1 MPRQPFRKAIA
12 NFSKGFATYLG
23 ELDIPDDV
31 FFIYKNLSSFF
42 PGKIRKSPK
51 DVQITPTNTNAE
63 IQNGGKSYILLYK
76 SSWTIEETPV
86 NTGRSYY
93 LMFVKKNDKIGI
105 LIHKASESDND
116 SGTTLDNS
124 WEWWS
129 QDIGWNIPTAE
140 EVDIDF
146 FVGNGNIRISDANIS
161 TTNVSK
167 WFGHIKR
174 FVFGK
179 KDSDSNTDGNEL
191 YMMAPSPSM
200 PSQADELNKWKIY
213 DQHIKPPT
221 NVKLSSYLDRDNICK
236 NVGDVGIFVQDPWLN
251 TRRFTGNVW
260 EEIERDWWGNFSL
273 DALVWP
279 VTDARTRFSERDR
292 YAVSYIYDYTSE
304 SELSRDEF
312 GNLGISGF
320 PCYEPPNIVLEQED
334 TLYSQKLKYDVN
346 KVQNYIEFSD
356 PDDLQSLV
364 GKVIRIGS
372 EKIYVIKGQST
383 FSPNNNS
390 NCVTV
395 MRGVL
400 GTSPQEHIG
409 TAGSATGDEIYFVQ
423 ETQPARAVS
432 IVVNTGAKSCTS
444 RGDTGNL
451 SAILNSSGNPHYLQ
465 LTTNEKLGKKGSLIK
480 FSIEHT
486 TTGFDLATMDA
497 NTFQLALIRETVSS
511 LETIEIK
518 LKCENGG
525 GRTFTCQQILDIIN
539 TGVCSGKTGSFP
551 GVTVNSVQ
559 NAPEGLTAERFVSF
573 FDDAKFYGSGNLDG
587 TPTATE
593 DAIIDIRDDGSNS
606 SEDWNNRITGINLY
620 WNPEGETDFYLVNSY
635 DINTCLVDSPVSSM
649 KKSFQAYTD
658 VGEFELLQN
667 DETDAF
673 THKSQADTSFF
684 SEQNQ
689 AFSGNIGA
697 WIEAPF
703 SSPLFSI
710 GEKSTGTGDGGAS
723 NTYNWAICNRWGV
736 ALSPQDVTNGYPTGG
751 DPTITV
757 RNPVACPNGTI
768 ILASAV
774 GKQFDLQMNYT
785 TDLIHTTY
793 YGAVNNRNFTN
804 GSLNNTDS
812 AKWQSKT
819 EDTAFFG
826 GVALNAFSTGETLGN
841 LVFDKNANTIK
852 IGINNVRLGYFGYK
866 VGDFIFIATNDSSLS
881 VNGMYKIASIDNGDY
896 NDDMITVDITFRP
909 IPASGSFAPAK
920 TFMSGTKFFANDAGL
935 ALSYPPMHGF
945 NVGLGLLGDGYTVP
959 IDTDGIFG
967 NTNINNPSA
976 CTYGYFI
983 EGFLPRQDVIA
994 TRRIPHYGFK
1004 GINYR
1009 DRLDRASKDRFAPV
1023 RWACSTQISG
1033 IAIIGNVDVMDE
1045 NEQTV
1050 NERGKILWTNPYKLD
1065 EFTLAR
1071 SKTIGKI
1078 DADAIVALES
1088 FNGALVVVK
1097 ESDAYLCDPAQSFAE
1112 VGLMPAMG
1120 TEWKNAVTATP
1131 FGVCVA
1137 NKSGIFLIPE
1147 KQNLSLP
1154 ILDTYQKSTFN
1165 NPILGYS
1172 PKKNEIVFVPD
1183 TSLQNAQNSL
1193 RYVYNFD
1200 KKSWTEENCDDP
1212 ITANQQVKVGNF
1224 FVGDTGFLEYV
1235 SDTQVGLTVNRIP
1248 STFNDANGLEIT
1260 NDSTSH
1266 LKTSVFRLKSKNHT
1280 FDDPSQKKY
1289 IEYMYIT
1296 YKFGA
1301 NIKLVVYTD
1310 GVKVGETLLP
1320 IHKTL
1325 KNRKIPI
1332 KREGKTFQ
1340 YELIQETESSLIDLE
1355 MEDIIIE
1362 GFYSGKQ

>member
-1 MPRQPFRKAIA
+1 MPRQPFRKAVA
-12 NFSKGFATYLG
+12 NFSRGFATYLG

-31 FFIYKNLSSFF
+31 FTIYKNLSSFF
-42 PGKIRKSPK
+42 PGKIKKSPK
-51 DVQITPTNTNAE
+51 DVQITTANTTAD
-63 IQNGGKSYILLYK
+63 IQSGGKSYILLYK
-76 SSWTIEETPV
+76 SSWTIEDTPV

-93 LMFVKKNDKIGI
+93 LMFVKNNDKIGI
-105 LIHKASESDND
+105 LIHEASTSDSD

-129 QDIGWNIPTAE
+129 SDIGWDIPTGE

-146 FVGNGNIRISDANIS
+146 FSGNGNIRISDANIN

-179 KDSDSNTDGNEL
+179 KDSTSNTGGNEL

-200 PSQADELNKWKIY
+200 PSQAEEINKWEIY

-221 NVKLSSYLDRDNICK
+221 NVKLTSYLDRDNACK

-251 TRRFTGNVW
+251 TRRFTGNAW
-260 EEIERDWWGNFSL
+260 EDTDRDWWGNFSL
-273 DALVWP
+273 DAMVWP
-279 VTDARTRFSERDR
+279 DTDARTRFSERDR

-334 TLYSQKLKYDVN
+334 TLFSEKLKYDVN

-356 PDDLQSLV
+356 PDDLQGLV

-372 EKIYVIKGQST
+372 EKMYVIKGQTT
-383 FSPNNNS
+383 FSPSNNS

-409 TAGSATGDEIYFVQ
+409 TAGGATGDEIYFVQ

-444 RGDTGNL
+444 RGDAGNL
-451 SAILNSSGNPHYLQ
+451 DAILNSSGDPHYLQ
-465 LTTNEKLGKKGSLIK
+465 LTTNKRLGKKGSLIN
-480 FSIEHT
+480 FTIEHT
-486 TTGFDLATMDA
+486 TTGFDLSTMGA
-497 NTFQLALIRETVSS
+497 NTFEIAIIRKVVSS
-511 LETIEIK
+511 QEVVDIK

-539 TGVCSGKTGSFP
+539 TGTCSGKTGSFP
-551 GVTVNSVQ
+551 GVTVNTVQ
-559 NAPEGLTAERFVSF
+559 AAPEGLTAERFVSF
-573 FDDAKFYGSGNLDG
+573 FDKAEFYGSGSLDG
-587 TPTATE
+587 SPTATE
-593 DAIIDIRDDGSNS
+593 DTSITIREDGANS
-606 SEDWNNRITGINLY
+606 SDEWNKRITGVNLY

-667 DETDAF
+667 NDSDAF
-673 THKSQADTSFF
+673 THKTQADTSSF
-684 SEQNQ
+684 SEETQ

-703 SSPLFSI
+703 SSPLFTI
-710 GEKSTGTGDGGAS
+710 GEKGTGSGDGNAT

-736 ALSPQDVTNGYPTGG
+736 ALSPQDVTDGYPTGA
-751 DPTITV
+751 DPSITV
-757 RNPVACPNGTI
+757 RNAAACPNETI

-793 YGAVNNRNFTN
+793 YASVNRRQNTY
-804 GSLNNTDS
+804 GSLNNTES
-812 AKWQSKT
+812 ARWQSKH
-819 EDTAFFG
+819 EDTVFFG
-826 GVALNAFSTGETLGN
+826 GVALNALSTGETLAN
-841 LVFDKNANTIK
+841 LVFDKDANTIK
-852 IGINNVRLGYFGYK
+852 IGIDNVRLDRFGYK
-866 VGDFIFIATNDSSLS
+866 SGDFIFIATNDSSLS
-881 VNGMYKIASIDNGDY
+881 VNGMYKISSISDGDY
-896 NDDMITVDITFRP
+896 TNDMITVDTTFRP
-909 IPASGSFAPAK
+909 IPTSGSFPPAK
-920 TFMSGTKFFANDAGL
+920 TFMSGTKYFTNDAGL

-945 NVGLGLLGDGYTVP
+945 GVGTLGLGNGYTVP

-967 NTNINNPSA
+967 NQNLSNPGA
-976 CTYGYFI
+976 CSYGYFI
-983 EGFLPRQDVIA
+983 EGFLPRQDVVA

-1009 DRLDRASKDRFAPV
+1009 DKLDRASKDRFAPV

-1033 IAIIGNVDVMDE
+1033 ITIIGNVDVMDE
-1045 NEQTV
+1045 NEQTI
-1050 NERGKILWTNPYKLD
+1050 NERGKILWTTAYKLD

-1071 SKTIGKI
+1071 SRTIGKI
-1078 DADAIVALES
+1078 DADAVVALES

-1097 ESDAYLCDPAQSFAE
+1097 ESDSYLCDPAQNFSE
-1112 VGLMPAMG
+1112 VGVMPAMG
-1120 TEWKNAVTATP
+1120 TKWKNAVVATP
-1131 FGVCVA
+1131 FGVSVA
-1137 NKSGIFLIPE
+1137 NDSGIFLIPAKE
-1147 KQNLSLP
+1147 NLALP
-1154 ILDTYQKSTFN
+1154 ILDTYQKLTFN

-1183 TSLQNAQNSL
+1183 TSLQNAQDAL

-1200 KKSWTEENCDDP
+1200 KKSWSEENCDDP
-1212 ITANQQVKVGNF
+1212 IAANQQVKIGNF

-1248 STFNDANGLEIT
+1248 STFNDANGVEIT
-1260 NDSTSH
+1260 DDTVSH
-1266 LKTSVFRLKSKNHT
+1266 LKESVFQLKSKNHT

-1301 NIKLVVYTD
+1301 NIKLIVYTD
-1310 GVKVGETLLP
+1310 GSKVGETLLP

-1340 YELIQETESSLIDLE
+1340 YELIQETGSSLIDLE
-1355 MEDIIIE
+1355 VEDIIIE
-1362 GFYSGKQ
+1362 GFYNGKQ